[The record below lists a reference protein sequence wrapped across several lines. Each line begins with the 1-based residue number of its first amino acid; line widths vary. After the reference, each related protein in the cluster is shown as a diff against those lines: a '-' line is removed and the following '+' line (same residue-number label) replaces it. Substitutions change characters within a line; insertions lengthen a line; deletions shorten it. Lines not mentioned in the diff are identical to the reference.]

1 MNPVNHE
8 KINQLIAEME
18 SKSESV
24 PANWYV
30 GPDGMPYW
38 AQDPLPF
45 VMIAGGMSLQ
55 PREDGPEYRI
65 VDFEDFPGREIN
77 VVRVEICDAK
87 ASKPT
92 NNPSQPPESLGDDLR
107 FYQSRYSPRASKNE
121 ATDRET
127 EPDNATEE
135 SQEDRA
141 YQELLSNSKSSESE
155 NQKQQKQS
163 WLRKIFPFF

>member
-18 SKSESV
+18 SNSESV

-77 VVRVEICDAK
+77 VVRVEICDTK
-87 ASKPT
+87 PSNPIKKTSKPT
-92 NNPSQPPESLGDDLR
+92 ESLGDDLR
-107 FYQSRYSPRASKNE
+107 FYQSRHSPRASKNE
-121 ATDRET
+121 VTDREI
-127 EPDNATEE
+127 EPDKATEE

-141 YQELLSNSKSSESE
+141 FLELLSNSESSESE
-155 NQKQQKQS
+155 NKNQQKQS